1 MDIKHSD
8 DSVKGMFFIE
18 MDGKTVAKMTYVYA
32 GPKQFIIDHT
42 EVGPEL
48 KGQGAGK
55 KLVEQAVE
63 FARKNDLKILPLC
76 PFAKSVFEKTPEYN
90 DVLSASS

>member
-1 MDIKHSD
+1 MEIKNSD
-8 DSVKGMFFIE
+8 DSKKGKFYIE
-18 MDGKTVAKMTYVYA
+18 ADGKVVATMTYVY
-32 GPKQFIIDHT
+32 GGSKLMIIDHT

-55 KLVEQAVE
+55 KLVEQAVL

-76 PFAKSVFEKTPEYN
+76 PFAKSVFDKTAEFR
-90 DVLSASS
+90 DVL